1 MDNLVS
7 NSVKWRYPVV
17 IYNYHNP
24 DNEIDTLPETSS
36 WINFNWKKLIA
47 MFATEAFVKEA
58 LRILFAKIFS
68 QTAGNRGFEQKQL
81 NGNSLYLPSVLP

>member
-17 IYNYHNP
+17 TYNHHNL

-36 WINFNWKKLIA
+36 WIKFNWIELIA

-58 LRILFAKIFS
+58 LRI
-68 QTAGNRGFEQKQL
+68 
-81 NGNSLYLPSVLP
+81 